1 VFLIVAVIYNLIS
14 KFLEMVLKA
23 NTLKDPFR
31 SSWNSRTILL
41 QTRARNFKTTKRQF
55 VKKSASVS
63 LVISVLNID
72 LISDLITKL
81 DFTSSEAHLATVSF
95 ISGVF
100 TGLISQFSYG
110 RSEKL
115 RSSRGKLP
123 SFSLNSSNRESLDS
137 QAFVGSVLTPI
148 DGNSVEQANWFNKI
162 VAAAWPYLDE
172 ATSNAITRA
181 LDPILKATRP
191 TFLTSLRF
199 ERFSFGSVPA
209 IIQGVKVYDTQ
220 DRGAVEID
228 LEIFWA
234 GDPDV
239 VLGIRA
245 ANDTLNVPVSLTEL
259 QCAFKLRLIFA
270 PLIGVFPCFGALTIA
285 LVEEPS
291 LDFDLRVVGGD
302 ITLVPG
308 ISQPLRTYIK
318 ALIGSYLVWPRFIT
332 VPMPGT
338 GYAVPK
344 TSFKKS
350 VPDGSLEI
358 TLNSRNG
365 EYIGDEIGCQV
376 SWQTNNII
384 ENLEEIRFRTLIEP
398 TESSSIQISV
408 QDVLNQSLILNW
420 YSRNSLEASHVVGQ
434 ACIPLHELLKNVS
447 GNLIRESSNIDLGDF
462 VIEFEN
468 ITKKNG
474 ASHDK
479 SINEVVSNFSRVRN
493 RFTKILPDVK
503 EIRTPAV
510 NPTTD
515 SKIIQVRIL
524 YFPTSGTV
532 NNK

>member
-1 VFLIVAVIYNLIS
+1 
-14 KFLEMVLKA
+14 MVLKA

-72 LISDLITKL
+72 LVSDLITKL

-318 ALIGSYLVWPRFIT
+318 ALIGS
-332 VPMPGT
+332 
-338 GYAVPK
+338 
-344 TSFKKS
+344 
-350 VPDGSLEI
+350 
-358 TLNSRNG
+358 
-365 EYIGDEIGCQV
+365 
-376 SWQTNNII
+376 NII

-479 SINEVVSNFSRVRN
+479 SINEVVSNFSRV
-493 RFTKILPDVK
+493 T
-503 EIRTPAV
+503 
-510 NPTTD
+510 
-515 SKIIQVRIL
+515 
-524 YFPTSGTV
+524 
-532 NNK
+532 